1 MLDRLLD
8 PPILLYIALA
18 LGLAGAIARSQLVL
32 RALTG
37 AAALVALVHFAS
49 QPTGTDWGLVLLCG
63 ALLSAHAIRAARLA
77 LDRRDWSLSED
88 ERGLMRSFGTL
99 TVGEFRQ
106 LLRGAKW
113 FTAAAD
119 TMLTR
124 EGEIPANLYYVATG
138 IPRIDK
144 NGQSFEVE
152 GGLFIGEISWLLGQ
166 PATASVSLPAG
177 ARYLAWDGAVLR
189 DTLDDEPSLK
199 AAMSTILNRDL
210 ARKLGRN

>member
-1 MLDRLLD
+1 VLDRLLD

-37 AAALVALVHFAS
+37 AAALVALVHFAL

-124 EGEIPANLYYVATG
+124 EGEIPANLYYVAAG
-138 IPRIDK
+138 NPRIVK

-189 DTLDDEPSLK
+189 KTLDDEPSLK

-210 ARKLGRN
+210 ARKLGRS